1 MSELG
6 LTTAQDTLSGVI
18 GRGLGRLGRNH
29 SQALRVPDED
39 RQRIITNL
47 FQEGARFR
55 YFAWRFAALMCMSV
69 VIAVLGLIADST
81 AVVIGAMLVAP
92 LMSPILGL
100 AAAVVM
106 GWPVRALKQG
116 ALAGV
121 GAAGAVALAA
131 LASAIIPGDPNPVP
145 AEVLAR
151 TQPNLLDLGVALAAG
166 AAGAYS
172 QVRRQA
178 SDAITGVAVAVA
190 LVPPLAV
197 VGITIELGQFQLATG
212 AFFLFLA
219 NVAGITMSA
228 TITFIACGFVP
239 PHRLLSGNA
248 AIATGLRW
256 VGVSVI
262 LVVLPLSMG
271 KGRLTPADDPVETL
285 TTAVESFLEIEAPDS
300 ELVELSVGDTESG
313 SGTAIALVVA
323 SPDDGPAPLAL
334 ADHLANTLGDKVE
347 VNLQVLETEDSTVVA
362 YED

>member
-1 MSELG
+1 
-6 LTTAQDTLSGVI
+6 
-18 GRGLGRLGRNH
+18 LGRHH
-29 SQALRVPDED
+29 SQALRVPDEE
-39 RQRIITNL
+39 RQRIIQNL
-47 FQEGARFR
+47 FQEGTRFR

-92 LMSPILGL
+92 LMTPILGL

-106 GWPVRALKQG
+106 GWPIRALKQG
-116 ALAGV
+116 ALAAV
-121 GAAGAVALAA
+121 GAAGAIVLAA
-131 LASAIIPGDPNPVP
+131 LASAIIPGSPDPVP

-151 TQPNLLDLGVALAAG
+151 TQPNLLDLGIALAAG

-197 VGITIELGQFQLATG
+197 VGITLELGELQLATG

-219 NVAGITMSA
+219 NVAGITMAA

-271 KGRLTPADDPVETL
+271 KGRLTPADDPAETL
-285 TTAVESFLEIEAPDS
+285 TAAVESFLELEAPDS
-300 ELVELSVGDTESG
+300 ELVDL
-313 SGTAIALVVA
+313 
-323 SPDDGPAPLAL
+323 
-334 ADHLANTLGDKVE
+334 
-347 VNLQVLETEDSTVVA
+347 
-362 YED
+362 